1 MDIETYEHLMSILEE
16 MGAPFLLQKD
26 WILCT
31 DLDLLRDFPRMATRR
46 KWLRK
51 AKAEIQQRFIQE
63 RVDEIAR
70 AVEDDDEMGIELLT
84 AAFPEDIKLHTNLT
98 DAQRQKWIR
107 KAELAAA
114 TTKEVSRSPQ
124 HGRSGPVIYII
135 STHEDQDTVK
145 IGHTTNLESRL
156 RSLRTSSPNEPK
168 IHLVIPGSR
177 EDEQELHRRFAS
189 FRVCREWF
197 KRTKAIENFIAERA
211 PCSEPS

>member
-1 MDIETYEHLMSILEE
+1 MDSDTFEHLMSILEE
-16 MGAPFLLQKD
+16 MGAPFLLQED

-63 RVDEIAR
+63 RVDGIAE
-70 AVEDDDEMGIELLT
+70 AVADDDEIVIGLLT
-84 AAFPEDIKLHTNLT
+84 AAFPEDLKLHTNLT
-98 DAQRQKWIR
+98 DAQRQKWLR

-114 TTKEVSRSPQ
+114 TTKAVAQSPQ
-124 HGRSGPVIYII
+124 HAKRGSVIYFI
-135 STHEDQDTVK
+135 STHEDHDTIK
-145 IGHTTNLESRL
+145 IGYTTNLDSRL

-177 EDEQELHRRFAS
+177 DDEQNLHRQFAP
-189 FRVCREWF
+189 FHVRREWF
-197 KRTKAIENFIAERA
+197 RRAQPINDFIARYRIV
-211 PCSEPS
+211 